1 MANVLYM
8 ELGFPVLLV
17 NPRMVEVRGERVPD
31 VNLRALQEAAFAQL
45 VTRPGRLTGAEVRF
59 IRKHLRMRQADL
71 ASTLNMAN
79 HSVISQWES
88 REDDPTGMDYN
99 TEVVLRV
106 WMAAKIGK
114 ADHLLELLEQKLK
127 NLSPD
132 TAREPLHIAMD
143 HAA

>member
-17 NPRMVEVRGERVPD
+17 NPRMVEVRGESVPD
-31 VNLRALQEAAFAQL
+31 VNQRVLQEAVFALL
-45 VTRPGRLTGAEVRF
+45 VVKPGRLTGAEVRF

-71 ASTLNMAN
+71 ANTLNMAN
-79 HSVISQWES
+79 HSVVSQWES

-106 WMAAKIGK
+106 WMAAKVGQV
-114 ADHLLELLEQKLK
+114 DHLLELLEQKLK

-132 TAREPLHIAMD
+132 TAREPLHVAMD